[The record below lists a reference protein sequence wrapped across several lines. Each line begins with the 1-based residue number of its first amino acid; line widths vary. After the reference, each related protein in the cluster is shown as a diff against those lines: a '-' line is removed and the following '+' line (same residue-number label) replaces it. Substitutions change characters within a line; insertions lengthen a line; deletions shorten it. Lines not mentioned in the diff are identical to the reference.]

1 MKIGILGTGRMG
13 SRIAA
18 MYARA
23 GHEVI
28 IGSRDIQRAR
38 SLVADLELEML
49 TAGSYDQALD
59 APIVLPA
66 IFMRDG
72 LLAQLDKMRPALEGK
87 TLIDITN
94 PFNSN
99 YSDFTTPWDVSSA
112 EQIAATLP
120 RTHVVGAFKNVWWN
134 TFDRPDF
141 NTTVSDV
148 LVISDD
154 QRAKQRVMELGSGTP
169 FNYVDSG
176 PLINARTVERM
187 TLLAEQL
194 DYSFFP
200 RA

>member
-1 MKIGILGTGRMG
+1 MKVGILGTGRMG
-13 SRIAA
+13 SRLAA

-23 GHEVI
+23 GHEVTL
-28 IGSRDIQRAR
+28 GSRDLEKAR
-38 SLVADLELEML
+38 SLVADLGLKTL
-49 TAGSYDQALD
+49 TAGDYDQALA

-72 LLAQLDKMRPALEGK
+72 LLALLERLGPTLEGK
-87 TLIDITN
+87 ILIDITN
-94 PFNSN
+94 PFNAD

-112 EQIAATLP
+112 EQIAEALP
-120 RTHVVGAFKNVWWN
+120 RTRVVGAFKNVWWN

-141 NTTVSDV
+141 DTTVSDV

-154 QRAKQRVMELGSGTP
+154 HEAKQEVMRLGTATP
-169 FNYVDSG
+169 FRYVDAG

-194 DYSFFP
+194 DYGFFP